1 MWFGFAEM
9 GEETLRIV
17 INEDSNSEKEDANA
31 AMDTTDV
38 YQKKQETTPR
48 SVRNRRRRCHVAL
61 QLRYVER
68 KEQKQL
74 L

>member
-1 MWFGFAEM
+1 M

-48 SVRNRRRRCHVAL
+48 SVRNRRRRRHVAL

>member
-1 MWFGFAEM
+1 MRFGFAEM
-9 GEETLRIV
+9 SEETLRIV
-17 INEDSNSEKEDANA
+17 INEDSNSEEEDANS

-38 YQKKQETTPR
+38 YRKKQETIPC
-48 SVRNRRRRCHVAL
+48 SVRNRRRRRHVAL
-61 QLRYVER
+61 QLRYLER